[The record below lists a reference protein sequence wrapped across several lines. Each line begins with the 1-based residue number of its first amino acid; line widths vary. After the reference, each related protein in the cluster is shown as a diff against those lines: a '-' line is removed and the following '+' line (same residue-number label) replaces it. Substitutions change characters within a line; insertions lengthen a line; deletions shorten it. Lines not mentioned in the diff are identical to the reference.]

1 MRKPSSKGVAFSI
14 CKPIIQ
20 QTTEGLNMV
29 NTSVM
34 RPSGRTYALNLTTS
48 ASAALLIEATTNDQ
62 TNYVSL
68 LNTGSGVAAVE
79 LSNSSTVTTPT
90 VASTGNSGSF
100 VLPATMTFPL
110 MIAAPKAPFYIKAIS
125 SSTNTLYITA
135 CQAD

>member
-1 MRKPSSKGVAFSI
+1 
-14 CKPIIQ
+14 
-20 QTTEGLNMV
+20 
-29 NTSVM
+29 M

-48 ASAALLIEATTNDQ
+48 ASTALLIEATTNDQ

-68 LNTGSGVAAVE
+68 LNTGSGVAGVE

-100 VLPATMTFPL
+100 ILPAGMTFPL
-110 MIAAPKAPFYIKAIS
+110 LIAAPKAPFYIKAIS

>member
-1 MRKPSSKGVAFSI
+1 VAFSI

-20 QTTEGLNMV
+20 QTFEELKMV
-29 NTSVM
+29 NVSVM

-62 TNYVSL
+62 TNYVAL
-68 LNTGSGVAAVE
+68 LNTGSGVASVE
-79 LSNSSTVTTPT
+79 LSNSDTVTTPT
-90 VASTGNSGSF
+90 IASTGNSGSF
-100 VLPATMTFPL
+100 VLPAAMNFPL

-135 CQAD
+135 AQAG

>member
-1 MRKPSSKGVAFSI
+1 
-14 CKPIIQ
+14 
-20 QTTEGLNMV
+20 
-29 NTSVM
+29 M

-100 VLPATMTFPL
+100 VLPAGMTFPL

-135 CQAD
+135 AQAD

>member
-1 MRKPSSKGVAFSI
+1 
-14 CKPIIQ
+14 
-20 QTTEGLNMV
+20 MV

-34 RPSGRTYALNLTTS
+34 RPSGRTYALSLTTS
-48 ASAALLIEATTNDQ
+48 ASTALLIEATTNDQ

-68 LNTGSGVAAVE
+68 LNTGSGVAGVE

-100 VLPATMTFPL
+100 ILPAGMTFPL
-110 MIAAPKAPFYIKAIS
+110 LIAAPKAPFYIKAIS
-125 SSTNTLYITA
+125 SSTNVLYITA

>member
-1 MRKPSSKGVAFSI
+1 
-14 CKPIIQ
+14 
-20 QTTEGLNMV
+20 MV

-34 RPSGRTYALNLTTS
+34 RPSGRTYALNLTTA

-79 LSNSSTVTTPT
+79 LSNSDTVTTPT

-100 VLPATMTFPL
+100 VLPAAMTYPL
-110 MIAAPKAPFYIKAIS
+110 IIAAPKAPFYIKAIS
-125 SSTNTLYITA
+125 STTNTLYITA
-135 CQAD
+135 TQAD

>member
-1 MRKPSSKGVAFSI
+1 
-14 CKPIIQ
+14 
-20 QTTEGLNMV
+20 MV

-48 ASAALLIEATTNDQ
+48 ASAALEIAATTNDQ

-68 LNTGSGVAAVE
+68 INTGSGVAAVE

>member
-1 MRKPSSKGVAFSI
+1 
-14 CKPIIQ
+14 
-20 QTTEGLNMV
+20 
-29 NTSVM
+29 M

-48 ASAALLIEATTNDQ
+48 ASTALLIEATTNDQ

-68 LNTGSGVAAVE
+68 LNTGSGVAGVE
-79 LSNSSTVTTPT
+79 LANSSTVTTPT

-100 VLPATMTFPL
+100 ILPAGMTFPL
-110 MIAAPKAPFYIKAIS
+110 LIAAPKAPFYIKAIS